1 MNKHRILILGG
12 SGFIGQKL
20 YKELSPF
27 IDTYATFCHHQEFEN
42 NYRFF
47 SLDVCEDDIV
57 PLLDEIKPTQIIS
70 LLRGPYAHLVL
81 THRHI
86 IEWLSIHKAQIIF
99 MSSAN
104 VFDAYT
110 QFPNYENDKTLSVSP
125 QGKYQIQIENSLMKL
140 PERKWTILRVPMI
153 FGNQSPRLQELKSQ
167 ILQGEAIEVFP
178 NLSLNVTF
186 ADKLAQQI
194 HYIINRNKKG
204 ILHLGSKDLCLH
216 EDFIRSLIDQ
226 LGNFHPTLKRVYT
239 TNDIRYSAVIA
250 KDRPLPKYL
259 QFDVNDVIRHHH
271 PI

>member
-27 IDTYATFCHHQEFEN
+27 IDTYATFCHHQEFKN
-42 NYRFF
+42 NHRFF
-47 SLDVCEDDIV
+47 SFDVSEDDIV
-57 PLLDEIKPTQIIS
+57 PLLDEMKPTQIIS

-81 THRHI
+81 THKHI

-167 ILQGEAIEVFP
+167 ILQGEAIE
-178 NLSLNVTF
+178 
-186 ADKLAQQI
+186 D
-194 HYIINRNKKG
+194 
-204 ILHLGSKDLCLH
+204 LG
-216 EDFIRSLIDQ
+216 F
-226 LGNFHPTLKRVYT
+226 
-239 TNDIRYSAVIA
+239 
-250 KDRPLPKYL
+250 
-259 QFDVNDVIRHHH
+259 
-271 PI
+271 